1 MCHNRRVT
9 CPNCLSDMQE
19 LTVEETY
26 GRRLVLDI
34 CRDCHGLWFDGSE
47 LLQLSPAST
56 IELFKT
62 LTDEASSPQPHG
74 STLACPRCGQQLLP
88 ASDLQRNTRLH
99 YARCPAGH
107 GRFLTFFQF
116 LRAKNFVR
124 TLSPTE
130 LRALREHI
138 RQINCSNCGA
148 AVDVEHAAACRYC
161 RTPVSIID
169 PGQVKS
175 TLEELDQAVAR
186 RQAVDPTL
194 PVRLMQERLRAE
206 QAFAPME
213 PGWALAL
220 LHKDRSGD
228 LVQAGVRALM
238 SLLAR

>member
-1 MCHNRRVT
+1 
-9 CPNCLSDMQE
+9 MQE
-19 LTVEETY
+19 LKVEETF
-26 GRRLVLDI
+26 RRLLVLDI

-47 LLQLSPAST
+47 LLQLSPGST
-56 IELFKT
+56 IELFRT
-62 LTDEASSPQPHG
+62 IAAESSSPQPHA
-74 STLACPRCGQQLLP
+74 SNLACPRCGQQLIA
-88 ASDLQRNTRLH
+88 ASDLQRNTRFH
-99 YARCPAGH
+99 YARCPTSH

-130 LRALREHI
+130 LRTLREHV

-161 RTPVSIID
+161 RTPISMID
-169 PGQVKS
+169 PGQIKS
-175 TLEELDQAVAR
+175 TLDDLEQAAAR

-194 PVRLMQERLRAE
+194 PIRLMQERLRAE

-220 LHKDRSGD
+220 LQKDRSGD

-238 SLLAR
+238 SLIGQQ